1 MTQIDIEIS
10 RYEANL
16 SKAIEKKLPEGV
28 IQQYRQYL
36 NRKTKEKEQ
45 QLANRLASY

>member
-1 MTQIDIEIS
+1 MKQIDIEIS

-16 SKAIEKKLPEGV
+16 ARAKERQLPNAV

-36 NRKTKEKEQ
+36 IRKIEEKEQ
-45 QLANRLASY
+45 ILKKAG